1 MRFPLYVLIFFFST
15 AAFSQV
21 DETEP
26 TKVPK
31 SDAEQN
37 VAKNQLPSPMINV
50 DSLYREDQFYAGFT
64 YNRLLNRPAGI
75 SQNKFSA
82 GFTAGFQRDM
92 PINTSRT
99 WAVAVGLGASYN
111 KYFQNLVVSKVDEQA
126 QYNIIA
132 TGTQYE
138 KNKFEQILIDVP
150 IELRWR
156 TSTPESHKFW
166 RIYSGVKVSYVA
178 FGRSKYVDSDYN
190 IKVTNNADLNKIQV
204 GAYLVWG
211 YNTWNF
217 YGYYGLTPFF
227 QSSAQLNNRSVGLNP
242 LHLGLMFYI
251 L

>member
-1 MRFPLYVLIFFFST
+1 MRFPLSVLLLVIST

-21 DETEP
+21 NETEA
-26 TKVPK
+26 KPK
-31 SDAEQN
+31 P
-37 VAKNQLPSPMINV
+37 LPPPMIAV
-50 DSLYREDQFYAGFT
+50 DSLYREDQFYAGFS
-64 YNRLLNRPAGI
+64 YNRLLNKPAGI

-82 GFTAGFQRDM
+82 GFSAGFQRDM
-92 PINTSRT
+92 PINKRRT
-99 WAVAVGLGASYN
+99 WAIAAGLGASYN
-111 KYFQNLVVSKVDEQA
+111 KYFQNLVISKVDEQA

-132 TGTQYE
+132 PGTQYE

-166 RIYSGVKVSYVA
+166 RIYTGVKVSYVA
-178 FGRSKYVDSDYN
+178 FARSKYVDNNYDIS
-190 IKVTNNADLNKIQV
+190 VTNNSDFNKIQV
-204 GAYLVWG
+204 GGYLVWG

-217 YGYYGLTPFF
+217 YGYYGLTSLFK
-227 QSSAQLNNRSVGLNP
+227 SSAELNNRSVGLNP